1 MKTKA
6 ELNTSQ
12 PRDSF
17 LKWFYR
23 SGTSRKRAV
32 ALFLF
37 YAFANKLPE
46 PPLPFGS
53 LSMRIRESLCK
64 LIFKQAGIDI
74 KIHANVYFGGGNNV
88 SIGNHSNLS
97 IGSWI
102 SSDTV
107 IGNDVM
113 MGPYVFII
121 SATHSSSNFEVPMRL
136 QGLEPARPVTIGDD
150 VWIGAHVIIL
160 PGVSIGSHSII
171 GAGSVVVKSFPP
183 YSVIAG
189 NPALLKRT
197 RIEIK
202 S

>member
-1 MKTKA
+1 MYKKN
-6 ELNTSQ
+6 ENQ

-17 LKWFYR
+17 INWFFRSNSSLKR
-23 SGTSRKRAV
+23 VV

-53 LSMRIRESLCK
+53 MSMRFRETLCK
-64 LIFKQAGIDI
+64 LILKHVGIDV
-74 KIHANVYFGGGNNV
+74 KIHSNVYFGSGINV

-121 SATHSSSNFEVPMRL
+121 SATHCNSRLDVPMRL
-136 QGLEPARPVTIGDD
+136 QGLEPPRPVTIGDD

-160 PGVSIGSHSII
+160 PGVSIGSHSIV
-171 GAGSVVVKSFPP
+171 GAGSVVVRSFPP
-183 YSVIAG
+183 YSIIAG
-189 NPALLKRT
+189 NPAQLKRS
-197 RIEIK
+197 RVNPK